1 MTETIMLSRR
11 VFMIF
16 GQPIFGQP
24 LDGPPIGTGFQ
35 IQRAGCVL
43 TASHVLNDQ
52 DRVLVVNTSG
62 SQLDIIESERIIK
75 HPKADL
81 AAIMIPSAT
90 REKTEY
96 YELGTPPA
104 EYGDF
109 PLGEEVASYGYPKLA
124 GEMPVAPRLMKG
136 HIQRRFEYQDDP
148 YAYAAFELSFPS
160 FPGQS
165 GSPIFLDNLTTN
177 ARNQAIGIV
186 TRTTSFTSE
195 EQGEITVA
203 AWWAVGASLTP
214 LRSWI
219 EGLHKTY

>member
-16 GQPIFGQP
+16 EKPRGP
-24 LDGPPIGTGFQ
+24 LGVPPIGTGFQ

-52 DRVLVVNTSG
+52 DTVWVVNTSG
-62 SQLDIIESERIIK
+62 KQLEVIESGRIIK

-81 AAIMIPSAT
+81 AAIMIPSTT

-109 PLGEEVASYGYPKLA
+109 PLGEEVASYGYPKL
-124 GEMPVAPRLMKG
+124 GCEMPIAPRLMKG
-136 HIQRRFEYQDDP
+136 HIQRRFEHQDET
-148 YAYAAFELSFPS
+148 YAYAAFELAFPA

-165 GSPIFLDNLTTN
+165 GSPIFLDNLTSN
-177 ARNQAIGIV
+177 ARNQVIGIV
-186 TRTTSFTSE
+186 TRSISFTSE
-195 EQGEITVA
+195 EQGAMTVA
-203 AWWAVGASLTP
+203 AWAVGASLTP

-219 EGLHKTY
+219 EGLHSYRD